1 MTSKIITVELHE
13 KATTDEKTLTALVK
27 VLQFRPELSHVML
40 SGIIAQIEFG
50 KKQTAIKT
58 KEGQVA
64 TIKA

>member
-1 MTSKIITVELHE
+1 MTSKIITVELH
-13 KATTDEKTLTALVK
+13 KNATTDEKTLTALVK
-27 VLQFRPELSHVML
+27 VLQFRPELAHVML

-58 KEGQVA
+58 QEGQVA